1 MIISNSQRLNGFGLL
16 GCGLVGY
23 SRFLVPMSPH
33 AILSQSSISPYKGNY
48 RSGDLDNGLCLF
60 ITAGV
65 DKPGHMVGNS
75 DCIRAKAITSLM
87 SFSLWWPIPDGTL
100 KMEWFSLSDF

>member
-1 MIISNSQRLNGFGLL
+1 MV
-16 GCGLVGY
+16 CGRVFYVVVFFFFFFKQKTAYDMLRSLVG
-23 SRFLVPMSPH
+23 SEMCIRDS
-33 AILSQSSISPYKGNY
+33 
-48 RSGDLDNGLCLF
+48 F